1 MKSFLGPSV
10 RPQSDRAGNRLR
22 IRAGDWTRRKFL
34 GSAAKTLAVGSLAAL
49 EVSRF
54 AHAAGSGTLR
64 LGLVGCG
71 GRGTAAAQNA
81 LATGRDVQLVA
92 MADLFDEKIASS
104 LTQLGKQSLGGQLQV
119 PKERRFVGFD
129 ALERLLA
136 AGVDGVILATPP
148 GFRPLHFAAAAS
160 AGVHCFL
167 EKPVAVDAPGI
178 RQVRSANETARRKGL
193 SAIVGLQDRFDKAIQ
208 ALMAEIAKGTLG
220 RITSQEAVKRVNTGP
235 KNHTRSDLQKELGH
249 VASELEF
256 QIRNWFFFTWLS
268 GDLIAE
274 VLVHGIDNCLWAAG
288 SHPQSARGSTE
299 RREHTK
305 PDFGNVSDFLT
316 VKFQYAGGM
325 EMAAEMAF
333 LANVGSQSRNAIA
346 GELGVATTRGNIV
359 DHQGREIWNYGGP
372 KNDRYQEEFN
382 QWCDSIRQSQALN
395 TVNSAADSTLAA
407 IMGRTAAYTGRE
419 VTWDQITAS
428 TETFFT
434 HNPQSFQD
442 DPPDLPDK
450 FGDYLVPP
458 RGRPS

>member
-1 MKSFLGPSV
+1 MEPISRTIA
-10 RPQSDRAGNRLR
+10 RPQRAQTGNRTGPLT
-22 IRAGDWTRRKFL
+22 GNWTRRKFL
-34 GSAAKTLAVGSLAAL
+34 GTAGKTLAAGSLAVLDPA
-49 EVSRF
+49 RF
-54 AHAAGSGTLR
+54 AHAAGSGTIR

-81 LATGRDVQLVA
+81 LATGQDVQLVA
-92 MADLFDEKIASS
+92 MADLFDEKITSS
-104 LTQLGKQSLGGQLQV
+104 LAQLGKQSLGSQSQV

-129 ALERLLA
+129 SLDRLLA

-148 GFRPLHFAAAAS
+148 GFRPLHFAAATS

-167 EKPVAVDAPGI
+167 EKPVAVDAPGV

-193 SAIVGLQDRFDKAIQ
+193 SAIVGLQDRFDKAMQ
-208 ALMAEIAKGTLG
+208 ALMAEIAKGTIG
-220 RITSQEAVKRVNTGP
+220 RITGLEAVMRVNTGP
-235 KNHTRSDLQKELGH
+235 KNHTRSDLEKQLGH

-288 SHPQSARGSTE
+288 THPQSARGSTE
-299 RREHTK
+299 RREHTN
-305 PDFGNVSDFLT
+305 PGSGNVSDFLS

-325 EMAAEMAF
+325 EMLAEMSF

-346 GELGVATTRGNIV
+346 GELGVATARGNIV
-359 DHQGREIWNYGGP
+359 DRQGRVIWNYAGP

-382 QWCDSIRQSQALN
+382 QWCDSIRRSQALN
-395 TVNSAADSTLAA
+395 TVNSAADSTLAT

-419 VTWDQITAS
+419 VTWDEITAS

-434 HNPQSFQD
+434 RNPNSFQD